1 MDLLT
6 LPDGYAVHF
15 ESDTND
21 TTKGTVILQRADPDP
36 TKEKIREFNVVV
48 SGDVSAATFTAEI
61 VLSTDPDAFAAF
73 EKHGLIGLKPGATAA
88 LESVRFVVRAI
99 DDRNGYT
106 SEHPCIAI
114 FLDWGVSAWTQ
125 DQIGEVQGETA
136 IKTTVTTG
144 FSSIFPLVS
153 DEFGRGLQVRID
165 GIGLSTGWVSLN
177 GLFDAVAYLLAW
189 FESFDV
195 NTPEFDAPSWEGE
208 FRLDISLPLG
218 LSFRETYL
226 ILNKSDQG
234 GYLVNFGARGLIVKW
249 DGVELFE
256 HEEAEI
262 SLLWVEGVDP
272 NPDRYEITAKL
283 WRATYPEKGTGKDDP
298 VEPATLS
305 LPFGALKLEAQA
317 WHICVGFFA
326 SNAGQAGGEQVCPE
340 IILEIF
346 EPRLTSSLAGK
357 DPLWE
362 AKALRLNMLGTSVL
376 TCDAPAGAIT
386 FFGGVEGTWF
396 DTLQQLSL
404 DSYTQVVPTDGEPPE
419 SETSPA
425 ISFVDGEFDP
435 ARLFLHWTQDNG
447 ALLDKLRTLI
457 PGLKKAEGASPAPQ
471 LTAVAFE
478 LATFEHSQGKDQQ
491 VRLEWRDE
499 PVPAPAAGDGAFEPA
514 DDVAGANLAKD
525 EGCVGVDVNSVTLS
539 LPENNHKTVGKAEDA
554 ALRLSLPVVDVAI
567 AEPDAKSLLY
577 FKPANAQPTMSLLH
591 IYEYATASGKPEER
605 VVAHAALDFSMIG
618 GDDSESEG
626 ENRQSLPSKS
636 GKEEDD
642 ETKPLIELAVSPRA
656 KRSAIAVGS
665 WTQGQQPKI
674 MRAYRGGAKPFA
686 SLLPPPAPL
695 ADGEEQE
702 DGDEAEVASCRH
714 CPVPAPATPAP
725 ARLDPSLFG
734 TPAFGQRSSQWQLV
748 MQLTAKERMLDLF
761 DSEEGGNPL
770 SFEIEK
776 VCWDKPQT
784 SDAFLPPLLI
794 HAKLTIDPS
803 GLIPPSEGEKAEGDE
818 EENKDKIEGTAI
830 FRFDPSDMSL
840 RMVEGGTFAVK
851 RAQEPGPPSWWKA
864 AKIKG
869 DVSKIHFAEPISMLG
884 LNIQLVSPQQEAVDR
899 TAPFEFLRLDM
910 RDGRFVLALA
920 PGTQAYVQ
928 VAGLRTNG
936 ANSKQ
941 TDDKEQSTL
950 VFRASHFQFGSGG
963 LDLDAERAAGQLKLP
978 GLASKF
984 ALDTASL
991 SVVGNRMRDLRL
1003 SAMGK
1008 MPDILDNAPV
1018 RVTIDLKQ
1026 DKPGGNID
1034 IAGMSAELTEGRKI
1048 ESDSKRYLF
1057 VIRTL
1062 SLVYKETEGKRQFYF
1077 TASGSATFA
1086 PKEGEFQNALLT
1098 NLKSVTLEFDSAPI
1112 SDEFIE
1118 GIALVVELRKPKT
1131 FDLFKIFQMEIRSFG
1146 FTPKYKFD
1154 SGEEKAALILGG
1166 QAKFA
1171 ETGDVISGQIDLH
1184 RLYIGR
1190 AAEGQPLPEVSA
1202 RGLKVAI
1209 SAADGFEIGGSLAT
1223 YDDNNQKG
1231 FKGSGF
1237 VEIPGMP
1244 RLSAALGFIELRNRD
1259 GEWKKSWFIAIDM
1272 SGISCQIPPLP
1283 IYLRQIGLG
1292 FGYRQ
1297 THILIK
1303 TAEEEMPIGELL
1315 RRMLVEIDNYH
1326 SLTQPESWV
1335 NDLEKPGQSP
1345 LWTIGLEAAFSLGSP
1360 QADLLDYDAEN
1371 ERKYRTAILQVLAA
1385 IRSDLSLVAAA
1396 KLWLPVSFDDF
1407 HRNAYNMR
1415 ARPLARGFMHYSPH
1429 QQRLLV
1435 HASKGK
1441 GDIYY
1446 GPTKKKRDRNQTEF
1460 AKQILDPVPFDV
1472 TALVEPGRLRVE
1484 LGWVDR
1490 LVFPF
1495 RLGPLK
1501 LECRGGM
1508 LMALEDDAVITGL
1521 YFSARGQ
1528 LGFSARA
1535 GGRSLGMSASA
1546 VAKIHFAARILTVKK
1561 IVRPL
1566 DSHAYGEIGIDI
1578 NVKIS
1583 VKAWLRFKAGFVKIK
1598 LSIRFSISIQV
1609 VVALQ
1614 VGWAGQADLGFRGR
1628 ATIVVRAFGRRLRAK
1643 VHVGF
1648 NENSINRARRL
1659 VSPYLDSIV
1668 EPGKIPPM
1676 PGVDSKMLQKSASQ
1690 LPPSE
1695 QIIGQDGTPRSL
1707 ISAENAASEVNALRT
1722 EAEVT
1727 FIEEFV
1733 FVALPVVGEKWR
1745 LIWIMPTTTGGL
1757 FYPVPE
1763 NDAAEVPAYA
1773 KVSGLSANVH
1783 VLDGNRDWKAAS
1795 DGKAELFFRNAGYQ
1809 MEDEGGGE
1817 QKEASL
1823 NLRKMLA
1830 GCYKPTDKLESNQ
1843 REDFPFNFTTDVSP
1857 TASPE
1862 DRLIDF
1868 VSDGL
1873 AGDDVREDD
1882 RLRDG
1887 PRKAD
1892 PRLHKGNAFDDAL
1905 ETAIAADKDE
1915 EDDSELTEEQ
1925 RKKRVRAALEEAALA
1940 NQSVLLRGFQSDLEE
1955 LAEKMADW
1963 TEPKAL
1969 DAGDEPSVFDLG
1981 MVLLVEKEGKSF
1993 PAWLDK
1999 RKLEPPEDEEERPK
2013 ITFAGHTTA
2022 HPLRPVVDADAVSF
2036 AGNQIGLVDQP
2047 IVHFDDETLAVHWK
2061 MGWTGDGGPKE
2072 PEKGEPGNV
2081 AKGNGTAFEDYLKC
2095 YRVELHDLSGGRGT
2109 LGTREVVPANLLV
2122 PADGTNKQVQLAP
2135 RYALTIPVDELL
2147 GNDQTLG
2154 QRTHRL
2160 ELRVTPINQWDEE
2173 GESFV
2178 IIAEQEPRA
2187 TPLPADQPQL
2197 LLEGFKRKVGV
2208 APNEKLET
2216 AKKITLRW
2224 IEPALPNQAGV
2235 AATDGWEIIF
2245 RPLSKLPFGAYP
2257 AEVDAV
2263 EEGVSGSAQSSTLR
2277 PGDLILRLPT
2287 ELPSQ
2292 HDTDGSERFEISL
2305 TPALTSAS
2313 KWEVHAGSATPLRN
2327 PSWALHQGE
2336 GLEEIRDG
2344 NQPGRLQN
2352 LIKAIEQG
2360 KPAIENEGEAWQIF
2374 VRARSD
2380 TLVQQNG
2387 NDKPARPQVSSMGRF
2402 SMFAHT
2408 EKGAKRDEWDKIATQ
2423 WQPLPHFEW
2432 PSSPTE
2438 EFSLPR
2444 PLVDIGVRHIPVIDQ
2459 TRDEASDVPWLS
2471 FVAPEE
2477 GTRIMQIEWSG
2488 FAEQDPHAIEALTG
2502 FSIHEAVLDGA
2513 TSIDSPELKKVTS
2526 FRSADPA
2533 GSGDNPAD
2541 LSAPQNWQV
2550 WGARKVLALLDK
2562 KVPSNEAEWLV
2573 GRKPGALRWPSRQG
2587 DTDTLEN
2594 TEAYI
2599 LQGPA
2604 NLNKTLRKI
2613 LKNLGEE
2620 AKAQG
2625 YALEL
2630 GYGYPERSY
2639 PTPQQW
2645 MEGNDPARDPNG
2657 WAALWHLGLAVE
2669 IAMRDPLTGLRVDQ
2683 AELLKQI
2690 YAACGDVEADPDLR
2704 HLAIDLPVRPQ
2715 EVSTTGKSTD
2725 TGLDETG
2732 LNRAILMMRPLVFEP
2747 PEEREEEEQEEQEE
2761 EFTNE
2766 EERFWNLLRAAPL
2779 AGEEPERPEVM
2790 PEAVQLLYGQWSDR
2804 FFEVATRVAGDDESK
2819 ELPPLRDICATAIP
2833 DTDTL
2838 AELSPDLHGQFSYSR
2853 VIDGQL
2859 ASTREIAIGADWR
2872 YADLLKS
2879 MDAAIKP
2886 EDETAPAAVD
2896 ETASIK
2902 PSAKTLVQIDRV
2914 RQPAPPELLKQDI
2927 FRKDITVIEKD
2938 EKVKRAMY
2946 FHRLAFTEHPEA
2958 RLSNDNDLARQRLQ
2972 YRGSRSSFRRS
2983 FLHKDWLILL
2993 QSIEGGPGFE
3003 ASLPKSA
3010 VTEIE
3015 REIPSIETDNDAYLA
3030 INPDIRQGA
3039 RIVTIPCEA
3048 HYYRTDASFQTLARH
3063 VGSSIEERQLV
3074 SIEPGSC
3081 DPMGDTDKSAITP
3094 GTRANW
3100 IAELRRA
3107 ATETG
3112 DCPDSL
3118 FTEVRQLAFRLPR
3131 FAESLEDVQMQKN
3144 ETRAKQ
3150 GKEFVGNL
3158 PDCTVSMQA
3167 VHTANGTAQTM
3178 FAVKARKGG
3187 EDPKDLTQAFE
3198 KIAASPDYNPTDFIV
3213 SVEEGTTWAEGLN
3226 ASVMIRHVAIAQLA
3240 MEGLA
3245 LPHTVIDPGEGP
3257 DLPEELVVHNHF
3269 PAKGSLCW
3277 MAPLL
3282 ARLDI
3287 SNGAVTLERGPIGS
3301 TRMLRPLSQLEGALP
3316 INLGLALRLLLDEER
3331 FAAAKVFAWLESQ
3344 NDSLA
3349 KAIEE
3354 EAVVLWRIPTLAE
3367 LQNNWNDIRALT
3379 LWQYDDDNGWIRL
3392 IDPPEESGSRHV
3404 IAIGTVMQASA
3415 VEKFQGLTNG
3425 LGTDPTPISPETIV
3439 ALGAACDEAAA
3450 TLAPSATD
3458 QAEWNEET
3466 VSVHVQ
3472 RGNEPRSIWKVRS
3485 VSNGQA

>member
-6 LPDGYAVHF
+6 LPDGYSISFA
-15 ESDTND
+15 EDSPGAET
-21 TTKGTVILQRADPDP
+21 GTVTLYRSDPANNIIRAF
-36 TKEKIREFNVVV
+36 KVAV
-48 SGDVSAATFTAEI
+48 SGNVSAMTFTAELD
-61 VLSTDPDAFAAF
+61 VTTDPDAFEVF
-73 EKHGLIGLKPGATAA
+73 EKNGLIGLKPGASAA

-106 SEHPCIAI
+106 SEHPCVAI

-125 DQIGEVQGETA
+125 DEIGEVQGETA

-177 GLFDAVAYLLAW
+177 GLFDAVDYLLAW
-189 FESFDV
+189 FESFDIAQ
-195 NTPEFDAPSWEGE
+195 PEFDAPSWEGE
-208 FRLDISLPLG
+208 FRLNISLPLG

-226 ILNKSDQG
+226 ILNKSAQG

-249 DGVELFE
+249 DGVKLFE
-256 HEEAEI
+256 HEDAEI
-262 SLLWVEGVDP
+262 SLLWVAGVGP
-272 NPDRYEITAKL
+272 NPGRYEITAKL
-283 WRATYPEKGTGKDDP
+283 WRATYPKKGTGKDDP
-298 VEPATLS
+298 VRPATLS

-317 WHICVGFFA
+317 WHISVGFFA
-326 SNAGQAGGEQVCPE
+326 SDADKQVCPE

-346 EPRLTSSLAGK
+346 KPRLTSSLAEKG
-357 DPLWE
+357 PLWE

-376 TCDAPAGAIT
+376 TCDAPEGGIT
-386 FFGGVEGTWF
+386 FFDGVEGTWF
-396 DTLQQLSL
+396 DAVQQLSL
-404 DSYTQVVPTDGEPPE
+404 ESYTQVVLKDGEPPE
-419 SETSPA
+419 SEESPA

-435 ARLFLHWTQDNG
+435 ARLFLHWKQSNG

-457 PGLKKAEGASPAPQ
+457 PGLKKAEGASPSPQ
-471 LTAVAFE
+471 MTAVAFE
-478 LATFEHSQGKDQQ
+478 LATFEHSEGKDQQ
-491 VRLEWRDE
+491 IRLEWRDE
-499 PVPAPAAGDGAFEPA
+499 SAPEPAAENGEFEPVADFEPA
-514 DDVAGANLAKD
+514 ADVADAILAQD
-525 EGCVGVDVNSVTLS
+525 EGCVGVHENAVTLS
-539 LPENNHKTVGKAEDA
+539 LPENNHTTVGRVEDA
-554 ALRLSLPVVDVAI
+554 ALHLSLPVVDVAI

-591 IYEYATASGKPEER
+591 IYEYPTAGENPEDR

-618 GDDSESEG
+618 GDESEG

-636 GKEEDD
+636 GREEEDD
-642 ETKPLIELAVSPRA
+642 DTKPLIEFAISPRA

-674 MRAYRGGAKPFA
+674 MRAYRGGAEPFDP
-686 SLLPPPAPL
+686 LLPPPPAPL

-702 DGDEAEVASCRH
+702 DRDGAEVASCRH
-714 CPVPAPATPAP
+714 CPAPPAATPAP

-734 TPAFGQRSSQWQLV
+734 TPAFGQPSSQWQLV
-748 MQLTAKERMLDLF
+748 MQLAAQKRMLDLF
-761 DSEEGGNPL
+761 DSKEGGNPL

-776 VCWDKPQT
+776 ICWDKPQT

-794 HAKLTIDPS
+794 HARLTIDPS
-803 GLIPPSEGEKAEGDE
+803 GLIPDPGGE
-818 EENKDKIEGTAI
+818 EETKEKIEGTAI

-851 RAQEPGPPSWWKA
+851 RAQEAGPPSWWQT

-869 DVSKIHFAEPISMLG
+869 DVSKIHFAKPISMLG
-884 LNIQLVSPQQEAVDR
+884 LNIQLVSPQEEEVTDR
-899 TAPFEFLRLDM
+899 NAPFEFLRLDM

-920 PGTQAYVQ
+920 AGTQAYVQ

-936 ANSKQ
+936 ANSNQ
-941 TDDKEQSTL
+941 TDDKKQSTL

-963 LDLDAERAAGQLKLP
+963 LDLDAQLAAGQLKLP

-1008 MPDILDNAPV
+1008 MPEILDSAPV

-1026 DKPGGNID
+1026 DNPGGQID

-1048 ESDSKRYLF
+1048 ESDSKRYIF
-1057 VIRTL
+1057 VIRAL
-1062 SLVYKETEGKRQFYF
+1062 SLVYKEQANGDRQFYF

-1086 PKEGEFQNALLT
+1086 PKKGEFQNALLA
-1098 NLKSVTLEFDSAPI
+1098 NLKSVSLEFDSAPI
-1112 SDEFIE
+1112 SDEFVE
-1118 GIALVVELRKPKT
+1118 GIAVVVELRKPKT

-1171 ETGDVISGQIDLH
+1171 ETGDVISGQIDFH

-1209 SAADGFEIGGSLAT
+1209 SAADGFEIGGSLDT

-1297 THILIK
+1297 THILVK
-1303 TAEEEMPIGELL
+1303 TAEQELPIGELL
-1315 RRMLVEIDNYH
+1315 RRMMAEIDNYH

-1335 NDLEKPGQSP
+1335 NDLEEPGKSP
-1345 LWTIGLEAAFSLGSP
+1345 RWTIGLEAAFSLGSP

-1407 HRNAYNMR
+1407 HRNAHNMR
-1415 ARPLARGFMHYSPH
+1415 ARPLARGFMHYSPR

-1446 GPTKKKRDRNQTEF
+1446 GPTKDKRDRNQTEF

-1583 VKAWLRFKAGFVKIK
+1583 VKAWMRFKAGFVKIK

-1643 VHVGF
+1643 VHVGY

-1676 PGVDSKMLQKSASQ
+1676 PGVDGKSLQKSNSQ
-1690 LPPSE
+1690 ILPSE
-1695 QIIGQDGTPRSL
+1695 QIIEQDGSPRGL
-1707 ISAENAASEVNALRT
+1707 ARADNAGAQVNALRAGEALAGDGAQT
-1722 EAEVT
+1722 DEETAEVT
-1727 FIEEFV
+1727 FAEEFV
-1733 FVALPVVGEKWR
+1733 FVALPAVGKTDGKKWR
-1745 LIWIMPTTTGGL
+1745 LVWIMPTTTGGL

-1763 NDAAEVPAYA
+1763 KDAAEVPAYA
-1773 KVSGLSANVH
+1773 KVSGLGANVH
-1783 VLDGNRDWKAAS
+1783 MLDKDRNWTAAS
-1795 DGKAELFFRNAGYQ
+1795 GGEAELFFRNASYQ

-1817 QKEASL
+1817 QQGAAL

-1830 GCYKPTDKLESNQ
+1830 GCYKPTDQLEREQ
-1843 REDFPFNFTTDVSP
+1843 RADFPFNFTADVSP

-1862 DRLIDF
+1862 QRLIEF

-1887 PRKAD
+1887 QRKDD

-1905 ETAIAADKDE
+1905 EAAIAADKDGNDAL
-1915 EDDSELTEEQ
+1915 ED
-1925 RKKRVRAALEEAALA
+1925 AAEEAALA
-1940 NQSVLLRGFQSDLEE
+1940 NQSLLLRGFQSDLEE

-1963 TEPKAL
+1963 TDLQAL
-1969 DAGDEPSVFDLG
+1969 EAGDEPTVFDLG
-1981 MVLLVEKEGKSF
+1981 TVLLVEEEDDSF

-1999 RKLEPPEDEEERPK
+1999 RKLDRSEEEEDRPK
-2013 ITFAGHTTA
+2013 IQFAGHTTA

-2036 AGNQIGLVDQP
+2036 AGNNIGLVDQP

-2061 MGWTGDGGPKE
+2061 MDWTGDGGPKVLQN
-2072 PEKGEPGNV
+2072 GEPGNV

-2095 YRVELHDLSGGRGT
+2095 YRVEIHDLSGGRGT

-2122 PADGTNKQVQLAP
+2122 PADGTNSQVQLAP

-2147 GNDQTLG
+2147 GNDRTLG

-2197 LLEGFKRKVGV
+2197 LLESLKRPGE
-2208 APNEKLET
+2208 EKPQRM
-2216 AKKITLRW
+2216 ITLRW

-2263 EEGVSGSAQSSTLR
+2263 DEGVSGSAQSSTLR
-2277 PGDLILRLPT
+2277 PGDLILRLTPK
-2287 ELPSQ
+2287 LPSQ

-2305 TPALTSAS
+2305 TPALTCAS
-2313 KWEVHAGSATPLRN
+2313 KWKVHAGSATPLRN
-2327 PSWALHQGE
+2327 LTWALHQGE
-2336 GLEEIRDG
+2336 GLHEIRDD
-2344 NQPGRLQN
+2344 NPSDRLEELMAAVQ
-2352 LIKAIEQG
+2352 EG
-2360 KPAIENEGEAWQIF
+2360 KPAIDAKGEAWQIF

-2380 TLVQQNG
+2380 TPVQNNG
-2387 NDKPARPQVSSMGRF
+2387 KDKPARAQVSSMGRF

-2459 TRDEASDVPWLS
+2459 TREPAENQTIPSLNFVVPK
-2471 FVAPEE
+2471 E

-2488 FAEQDPHAIEALTG
+2488 FAEQGQHAIEALTG

-2513 TSIDSPELKKVTS
+2513 TSIDTLELKNVTS

-2550 WGARKVLALLDK
+2550 WGARKVLALLDR
-2562 KVPSNEAEWLV
+2562 KVPSNEDEWLL
-2573 GRKPGALRWPSRQG
+2573 GRKPGALWWPSEPDNLTNNEQG
-2587 DTDTLEN
+2587 DTDTDTDTDTLED

-2599 LQGPA
+2599 PQGPA
-2604 NLNKTLRKI
+2604 NLNATLRQI
-2613 LKNLGEE
+2613 LEILGKA

-2683 AELLKQI
+2683 AELLEQI
-2690 YAACGDVEADPDLR
+2690 YAACGKVEADPDLR

-2715 EVSTTGKSTD
+2715 EVATTGKSND

-2732 LNRAILMMRPLVFEP
+2732 LNRAILMMRPLVYKYCP
-2747 PEEREEEEQEEQEE
+2747 PASTPDALHKEE
-2761 EFTNE
+2761 T
-2766 EERFWNLLRAAPL
+2766 ERFWSLLRAAPL
-2779 AGEEPERPEVM
+2779 AGEEPERPEKM
-2790 PEAVQLLYGQWSDR
+2790 PEAVQLLYKQWSDR
-2804 FFEVATRVAGDDESK
+2804 FFEVATRVTKDEARK
-2819 ELPPLRDICATAIP
+2819 DVPPLREICATAIP

-2838 AELSPDLHGQFSYSR
+2838 AELSPDQHGQFSYSR
-2853 VIDGQL
+2853 VIDGEL

-2872 YADLLKS
+2872 YAALLKS
-2879 MDAAIKP
+2879 MDAAIRT
-2886 EDETAPAAVD
+2886 EDETAPAAED
-2896 ETASIK
+2896 KTASIK

-2914 RQPAPPELLKQDI
+2914 RKPAPPELLKQDI
-2927 FRKDITVIEKD
+2927 FLKGG
-2938 EKVKRAMY
+2938 MY
-2946 FHRLAFTEHPEA
+2946 FHRLAFAEHPEA

-2983 FLHKDWLILL
+2983 FMHNEWLKLL
-2993 QSIEGGPGFE
+2993 NKVEGGPDFD
-3003 ASLPKSA
+3003 ATLPKSA
-3010 VTEIE
+3010 VTVIE
-3015 REIPSIETDNDAYLA
+3015 RDIPTIETDDDAYLA
-3030 INPDIRQGA
+3030 ITPDIRQGA

-3063 VGSSIEERQLV
+3063 VSSSIEDRQLV
-3074 SIEPGSC
+3074 SMQPGPCEPM
-3081 DPMGDTDKSAITP
+3081 DPDDEPAIAP
-3094 GTRANW
+3094 GPLALR
-3100 IAELRRA
+3100 IAELRKA

-3112 DCPDSL
+3112 DCPEAL
-3118 FTEVRQLAFRLPR
+3118 FTQVRQLAIRLPR
-3131 FAESLEDVQMQKN
+3131 FAESLADKQMQAN
-3144 ETRAKQ
+3144 ETGA
-3150 GKEFVGNL
+3150 EFVGNL
-3158 PDCTVSMQA
+3158 PDCTVSTQA
-3167 VHTANGTAQTM
+3167 VHTLDGSAQAM
-3178 FAVKARKGG
+3178 FAVKARKEGG
-3187 EDPKDLTQAFE
+3187 ALTELAQAFE
-3198 KIAASPDYNPTDFIV
+3198 LVAASPDYDASDFIV
-3213 SVEEGTTWAEGLN
+3213 SVKCGHTWADGLN
-3226 ASVMIRHVAIAQLA
+3226 ASVTIRHVATAPLA
-3240 MEGLA
+3240 IEGIA
-3245 LPHTVIDPGEGP
+3245 LPSVVIVPGAGP
-3257 DLPEELVVHNHF
+3257 DLPAELVKHEKF
-3269 PAKGSLCW
+3269 PAKGALCW
-3277 MAPLL
+3277 LAPLL
-3282 ARLDI
+3282 ARLDLTEDAI
-3287 SNGAVTLERGPIGS
+3287 RLERGPIGS
-3301 TRMLRPLSQLEGALP
+3301 DRMLRPLSLDVNNPEDGNGLATD
-3316 INLGLALRLLLDEER
+3316 LGNALRLLLNTER
-3331 FAAAKVFAWLESQ
+3331 FAAAKVYAWHESPDKDLARAIEEADFALWRKP
-3344 NDSLA
+3344 SLA
-3349 KAIEE
+3349 K
-3354 EAVVLWRIPTLAE
+3354 
-3367 LQNNWNDIRALT
+3367 LQEKWLEIKDLD
-3379 LWQYDDDNGWIRL
+3379 LWQFDGDGSWIEL
-3392 IDPPEESGSRHV
+3392 TEPPEDGEAPHV
-3404 IAIGTVMQASA
+3404 IAIGTETQTAEVAAFQA
-3415 VEKFQGLTNG
+3415 LTDDFSEHRTPMAPDAILA
-3425 LGTDPTPISPETIV
+3425 LGT
-3439 ALGAACDEAAA
+3439 ACGEAGA
-3450 TLAPSATD
+3450 TLAPTATD
-3458 QAEWNEET
+3458 QAEWSEET

-3472 RGNEPRSIWKVRS
+3472 RGNEPRTIWPVRS
-3485 VSNGQA
+3485 LSNGS